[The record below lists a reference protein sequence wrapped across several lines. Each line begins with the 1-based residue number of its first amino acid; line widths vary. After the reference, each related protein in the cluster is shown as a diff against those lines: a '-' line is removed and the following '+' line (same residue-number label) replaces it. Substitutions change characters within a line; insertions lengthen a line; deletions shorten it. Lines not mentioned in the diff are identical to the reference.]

1 MTTFKPIEKSKQA
14 IASRVH
20 VCLLN
25 ILDLKTS
32 TPDLSHGPHPT
43 SFHPALDK
51 ETKPDGC

>member
-32 TPDLSHGPHPT
+32 TPDLSHAPHPT

-51 ETKPDGC
+51 ETKLDGC